1 MEKEKSLVSTKQ
13 NAIQALSARLK
24 VDEKELQKTLKS
36 TVLKAKVGNDYR
48 EPTDAEFM
56 MLAIV
61 ANTYGLNPILKEL
74 YAFPNKTGGIVPIV
88 SVDGWI
94 SLVNRNKDFDGVEL
108 IENKN
113 ESDKLVSVTA
123 KFYLKSKSHPVIV
136 TEYLSECRRNT
147 DTWTT
152 WPVRMLRHKAYIQ
165 GARLAFGFSGIYD
178 EDEAERIID
187 GEATEITKD
196 REMPKMI
203 NEKAEP
209 EKSKETQ
216 RREAPESPEPPV
228 PDKSEYKQVQEAV
241 NITEHETV
249 FDMEGIYKSYK
260 ERKTGKNKDKTI
272 YDISIYDISDETE
285 ISVSS
290 WEKPKFE
297 VGDTVISKSVKV
309 YNPDGKDKAF
319 YSCVEITKK

>member
-1 MEKEKSLVSTKQ
+1 MENKEKSLAITPKQ
-13 NAIQALSARLK
+13 NAIQALAARLK

-113 ESDKLVSVTA
+113 ETDKLVSVTA

-136 TEYLSECRRNT
+136 TEYLSECRRNN
-147 DTWTT
+147 DTWST

-178 EDEAERIID
+178 EDEAQRIID
-187 GEATEITKD
+187 SEATEITKD

-203 NEKAEP
+203 NEKTEP
-209 EKSKETQ
+209 EKPKETPKQ
-216 RREAPESPEPPV
+216 PPAPEPETPSE
-228 PDKSEYKQVQEAV
+228 KSEYIQVQEAI
-241 NITEHETV
+241 NITENDTT
-249 FDMEGIYKSYK
+249 FDMEGSYQSYT
-260 ERKTGKNKDKTI
+260 ERKTKTGKTI
-272 YDISIYDISDETE
+272 YDAVIADLFEE
-285 ISVSS
+285 ENKISVAV
-290 WEKPKFE
+290 WKKPDFKVNDE
-297 VGDTVISKSVKV
+297 VVIKEVKV
-309 YNPDGKDKAF
+309 YNPQGQAY
-319 YSCVEITKK
+319 YSAKEITKK